1 MRVSLSQEFFTNA
14 NINLESMPSQLE
26 KVGKIFNNQNIFLTF
41 NYLKK
46 TKQIFRLLE
55 VEKYCNIGL
64 DDKTEKFGNFAF
76 TP

>member
-14 NINLESMPSQLE
+14 NINLKSMPSQLE

-55 VEKYCNIGL
+55 VEKYCHVEPN
-64 DDKTEKFGNFAF
+64 K
-76 TP
+76 